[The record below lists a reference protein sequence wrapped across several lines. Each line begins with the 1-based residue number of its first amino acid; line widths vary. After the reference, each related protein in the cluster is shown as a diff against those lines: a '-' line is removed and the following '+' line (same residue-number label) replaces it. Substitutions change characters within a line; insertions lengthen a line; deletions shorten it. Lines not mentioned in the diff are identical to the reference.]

1 MALEAIV
8 NLDGAYRIVLEE
20 YPEGVY
26 VLVYQ
31 SPDDPADSP
40 CQDHLQDNW
49 AIAKRAAQED
59 YGIRDHQW
67 REIPD
72 TRFNG

>member
-8 NLDGAYRIVLEE
+8 NRQGVYRVVLEQ

-26 VLVYQ
+26 VLVF
-31 SPDDPADSP
+31 DTAEARWP
-40 CQDHLQDNW
+40 CEDHLQSDW
-49 AIAKRAAQED
+49 AMAKRAAAQDYAITED
-59 YGIRDHQW
+59 RW
-67 REIPD
+67 KEIPD

>member
-8 NLDGAYRIVLEE
+8 NRKDVYRVVLEE

-26 VLVYQ
+26 VLVFDT
-31 SPDDPADSP
+31 PDSRWP
-40 CQDHLQDNW
+40 CQDHLQNDW
-49 AIAKRAAQED
+49 AMAKRSALQD
-59 YGIRDHQW
+59 YGITEDMW
-67 REIPD
+67 KEIPD

>member
-8 NLDGAYRIVLEE
+8 NRDGVFRVVLEQ

-26 VLVYQ
+26 VLVFDTPKAR
-31 SPDDPADSP
+31 SPRE
-40 CQDHLQDNW
+40 DHLQNDW
-49 AIAKRAAQED
+49 ATGRRAALQD
-59 YGIRDHQW
+59 YGVTEDMW
-67 REIPD
+67 KEIPD

>member
-8 NLDGAYRIVLEE
+8 CRGNAFRVVLEE

-26 VLVYQ
+26 LLVFGTCDEQ
-31 SPDDPADSP
+31 SPSE
-40 CQDHLQDNW
+40 DHLQDDW
-49 AIAKRAAQED
+49 AMAKRAALQD
-59 YGIRDHQW
+59 YGITEDMW
-67 REIPD
+67 KEIPD

>member
-8 NLDGAYRIVLEE
+8 HREDVYRVVLEE

-26 VLVYQ
+26 VLVYD
-31 SPDDPADSP
+31 SPDIEGGP

-49 AIAKRAAQED
+49 EIAKLAALED
-59 YGIRDHQW
+59 FGIANDQW
-67 REIPD
+67 RERPD